1 MNSCSI
7 WLDTSGLKEL
17 KFDFNIIFLAGICLE
32 VFSFS
37 SHKLWVEQPENF
49 PTCLALKPYPK
60 ESSNQKI
67 YFYNSRVADPDL

>member
-1 MNSCSI
+1 
-7 WLDTSGLKEL
+7 LPEP
-17 KFDFNIIFLAGICLE
+17 KFDFKHDSGRDLFG

-60 ESSNQKI
+60 ESSNKKI
-67 YFYNSRVADPDL
+67 TFKNSSVLGLFDPDPLV